1 MAYRECDYISPNYI
15 EREFYFAGNYGA
27 KGEKRKEREKI
38 TPLQVAKNN
47 QWNRVKRLRRTLQ
60 LNFFPGDYWIT
71 LKYKAGTR
79 KDIKSVKA
87 DVKKYLDGLRYRY
100 KARGQPLMFVYR
112 IEIGK
117 RGGLHCHMV
126 INRIQD
132 GDLLM
137 REAWKK
143 ASEDA
148 GSIDYTTI
156 EETGGFGGLAEYIC
170 KLPDEEIT
178 GQLRFDI
185 PEEDKRKHIAIHT
198 SRNLK
203 RPCPV
208 VKKRSHWTMRR
219 LLTQEI
225 KPQEGFMIDK
235 DSIRRGVNRFTGL
248 SYLYYTEVR
257 IDQLARSDLWKT

>member
-1 MAYRECDYISPNYI
+1 MIRQAAFINA
-15 EREFYFAGNYGA
+15 ERH
-27 KGEKRKEREKI
+27 
-38 TPLQVAKNN
+38 
-47 QWNRVKRLRRTLQ
+47 
-60 LNFFPGDYWIT
+60 
-71 LKYKAGTR
+71 LK
-79 KDIKSVKA
+79 
-87 DVKKYLDGLRYRY
+87 
-100 KARGQPLMFVYR
+100 
-112 IEIGK
+112 
-117 RGGLHCHMV
+117 GGLHCHMV

-137 REAWKK
+137 RDAWKK

-185 PEEDKRKHIAIHT
+185 PEEDKRKLIAISS

-225 KPQEGFMIDK
+225 KPQEGFAIDK
-235 DSIRRGVNRFTGL
+235 DSIRKGVNRFTGL